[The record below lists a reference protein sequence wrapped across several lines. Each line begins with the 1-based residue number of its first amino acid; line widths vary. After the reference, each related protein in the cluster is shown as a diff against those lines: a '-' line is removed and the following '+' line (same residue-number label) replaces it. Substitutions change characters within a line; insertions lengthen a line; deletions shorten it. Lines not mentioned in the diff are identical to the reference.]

1 MVKLALRIEFD
12 EERAIGP
19 GKARLLELIQEHRS
33 IAAAGRAMG
42 MSYRRAWLLVDDLN
56 HCFDE
61 PVVLAQ
67 HGGRAG
73 GGAALTP
80 FGQIP
85 GGAFPRHREGGR
97 DCDPQAHHRAA
108 PQAQRHRP
116 GAQALID
123 LLSTAPGDASGSD
136 RG

>member
-1 MVKLALRIEFD
+1 MVRLSLRIEFD

-19 GKARLLELIQEHRS
+19 GKARLLELIQQHRS

-61 PVVLAQ
+61 PVVQAQ

-73 GGAALTP
+73 GGAALTA
-80 FGQIP
+80 FGQTLVAHYRAIEREAEHATQKRL
-85 GGAFPRHREGGR
+85 GALRRKLS
-97 DCDPQAHHRAA
+97 AIA
-108 PQAQRHRP
+108 PKR
-116 GAQALID
+116 
-123 LLSTAPGDASGSD
+123 
-136 RG
+136 